1 MFNRF
6 AVAALFAAMLAPAAL
21 VPSGF
26 VSVAWGAEPGDL
38 SRWTTIREE
47 VYGQQPI
54 ADGAQLL
61 SIDAPMRAEDAAVVP
76 ITIHAL
82 LPQTGDMAIKKMRLI
97 VDENPSPVVAEF
109 TPGKSV
115 PNATI
120 STRIRVNDYTNVRVV
135 AETESGKLFMVSR
148 YVKAAGGC
156 SAPAGKDEKAALARM
171 GKMKVFAPE
180 KVIVG
185 QPATF
190 QVLISHPNNSG
201 LQFDQMTRNY
211 IPARYIKHVD
221 ISYNDQPVLTIDSQ
235 ISISEDPSYHFI
247 FIPDRAGVLSVK
259 AIDNKDKVFTTEVPV
274 SVQSGS

>member
-6 AVAALFAAMLAPAAL
+6 AAAALFAALLAPVSTA
-21 VPSGF
+21 F
-26 VSVAWGAEPGDL
+26 VSGAWGAEPGDL
-38 SRWTTIREE
+38 SRWTTIRGE
-47 VYGQQPI
+47 VYGEQPI
-54 ADGAQLL
+54 ADGAQVLA
-61 SIDAPMRAEDAAVVP
+61 IDAPLRAEDAAVVP

-82 LPQTGDMAIKKMRLI
+82 LPQTGDMAIKKMTLI
-97 VDENPSPVVAEF
+97 IDENPSPVVAEF
-109 TPGKSV
+109 IPGASV

-120 STRIRVNDYTNVRVV
+120 STRVRVNDYTNIRVV
-135 AETESGKLFMVSR
+135 AQTTDGKLFMVSR

-156 SAPAGKDEKAALARM
+156 SAPAGKDEKAALARL

-211 IPARYIKHVD
+211 IPARYIKHID
-221 ISYNDQPVLTIDSQ
+221 INYNDQPVLTINSQ

-259 AIDNKDKVFTTEVPV
+259 AIDNKDKIFTTEVPV